1 MIFLFAGTEKPLLT
15 DRKSRGD
22 AARLFLSDRETAV
35 TATARKPR
43 RTIIKY
49 AQDAHTHYV

>member
-43 RTIIKY
+43 RAMIKY
-49 AQDAHTHYV
+49 AQDSRTNNV